1 MGESAGKYVWL
12 SPVRPLFHRCGGPP
26 SPMGKVKDFSASLI
40 KRGKTWLYSASEV
53 LKNAQ

>member
-26 SPMGKVKDFSASLI
+26 SPMGKVKDFSAPLI
-40 KRGKTWLYSASEV
+40 KHGKTWLYSASEV